1 MTCTCQ
7 LTLGSISGCLGQNNL
22 KIINLFYKRSQE
34 HQTNFQIMLKCYIS
48 LGSNWDLGWFGEF
61 PHIDNS
67 ILVLAVNCCTCK
79 HNANYVSKL
88 CSFVDI
94 LFSKS
99 KKCAVQK
106 LLDIC
111 FLRFKWKIANI
122 FARLWK
128 LAQFCHWAIFPCS
141 AANFRPADRWN
152 RKSQII
158 PKLGRILKLKPQ
170 QCYNLIKTLLQT
182 ENEGRLGFELRPR
195 FADFARFFC
204 AFALKY
210 LFFNLL
216 VRVSEKQ
223 LEKGILIIKEY

>member
-1 MTCTCQ
+1 MHKTKVTCKCQ

-22 KIINLFYKRSQE
+22 KIINLFYKRSRE

-48 LGSNWDLGWFGEF
+48 LGSNPDLGWFGEF
-61 PHIDNS
+61 PHIENS

-79 HNANYVSKL
+79 HYANYVSKL
-88 CSFVDI
+88 CSFVDM

-99 KKCAVQK
+99 KKCVVQK

-128 LAQFCHWAIFPCS
+128 LAQFCHWVIFPCS
-141 AANFRPADRWN
+141 AVRPADRWN

-170 QCYNLIKTLLQT
+170 QCYNLNKTLLQT

-210 LFFNLL
+210 FFLIFW
-216 VRVSEKQ
+216 
-223 LEKGILIIKEY
+223 LECLKNSSKKEY